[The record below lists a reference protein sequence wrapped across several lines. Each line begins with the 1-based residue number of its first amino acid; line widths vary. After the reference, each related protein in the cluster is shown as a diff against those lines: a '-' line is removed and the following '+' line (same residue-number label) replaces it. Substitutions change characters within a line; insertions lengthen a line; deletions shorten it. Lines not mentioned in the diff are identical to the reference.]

1 MKFFKIPL
9 LVWVSVGGVVALDVV
24 GQVIN
29 HIKVNK
35 VKSKR
40 KILK

>member
-9 LVWVSVGGVVALDVV
+9 SVWAYVGGVVVLGVV
-24 GQVIN
+24 GQVLN

-35 VKSKR
+35 VKFKR
-40 KILK
+40 KI

>member
-1 MKFFKIPL
+1 MKLFKIPL
-9 LVWVSVGGVVALDVV
+9 SVWAYVGGVVVLGVV

-40 KILK
+40 KALK

>member
-9 LVWVSVGGVVALDVV
+9 SVWAYVGSVVVLGVV

-40 KILK
+40 KI